1 MNILVRLKV
10 EQDLEPVISAY
21 EKGCITIAIKRFNKL
36 ITEKN
41 LMRWEAHV
49 LQDILK
55 ELIKK

>member
-21 EKGCITIAIKRFNKL
+21 NRGCITIAIKRFNKL
-36 ITEKN
+36 VTEN
-41 LMRWEAHV
+41 DLMRWEAHV
-49 LQDILK
+49 LQDILR